1 MATLHLEAVSRRFGG
16 LKAVDNVDFSLNAG
30 EIVGIIGPNGAG
42 KTTLINLISGV
53 TPVSSGTITF
63 EGADITAVGPHERA
77 QLGIARTYQL
87 IHPLEHLTV
96 EENVMV
102 GFVFA
107 QGMRMKKAREESKAL
122 CAAMGIER
130 PGRAVSQLNILE
142 VKKMEIAHALSTGP
156 KILFLDEIMA
166 GLNADET
173 HQVIE
178 LVQKISAERSL
189 GVGVVEHVM
198 GVIKKLTHRVI
209 VLESGEIIASGE
221 YEDVVK
227 EPRVLEAYLGGGAH

>member
-1 MATLHLEAVSRRFGG
+1 MATLQLEAVSRRFGG
-16 LKAVDNVDFSLNAG
+16 LKAVDDVNFTLNQG

-53 TPVSSGTITF
+53 TPVSSGTIQF
-63 EGADITAVGPHERA
+63 EGEDITGFGPHDRSR
-77 QLGIARTYQL
+77 LGIGRTYQL
-87 IHPLEHLTV
+87 IHPIEHLSV
-96 EENVMV
+96 IENVMV

-107 QGMRMKKAREESKAL
+107 QGMKMKEARSHSQEL
-122 CAAMGIER
+122 CASMGIER
-130 PGRAVSQLNILE
+130 PGRMVSQLNILE

-173 HQVIE
+173 HQVID
-178 LVQKISAERSL
+178 LVKEIARERSL

-209 VLESGEIIASGE
+209 VLESGQVIASGE

-227 EPRVLEAYLGGGAH
+227 DPRVLEAYLGGGAH

>member
-1 MATLHLEAVSRRFGG
+1 MATLDLESVSRRFGG
-16 LKAVDNVDFSLNAG
+16 LKAVDNVDFSLNEG

-42 KTTLINLISGV
+42 KTTLINLISGI
-53 TPVSSGTITF
+53 TPVSSGTIAF
-63 EGADITAVGPHERA
+63 EGEDITDMGPHGRA
-77 QLGIARTYQL
+77 QLGIGRTYQL
-87 IHPLEHLTV
+87 IHPVEHLTV

-107 QGMRMKKAREESKAL
+107 QGMNMKQAREASKQL
-122 CAAMGIER
+122 CAAMGIEK
-130 PGRAVSQLNILE
+130 PGRIVSQLNILE

-173 HQVIE
+173 HQVIA
-178 LVQKISAERSL
+178 LVQKIASERSL

-209 VLESGEIIASGE
+209 VLESGAIIASGE

-227 EPRVLEAYLGGGAH
+227 NPQVLEAYLGGGAH